1 MKKFI
6 LTFFAALLAVMVGSV
21 LSMFVFFGAIGAML
35 SFTNQSETVAV
46 SSNTVLRIMLDRPV
60 QERGGDMQ
68 LNMGLNSLS
77 IGSNIGLNDLLKGV
91 KQAAVDPKIQLIYM
105 NLSDLYIGIGH
116 AEELRNA
123 LLQFKESGKPIIAY
137 ADNFSQKAYYLAS
150 VADKIYLNPYGSL
163 NLKGLGAELT
173 FYKKLLEKLDVNMQI
188 FRHGKY
194 KSAIEPYTAEEM
206 SSENREQILSF
217 TGSIWQHWLNGIAAA
232 RQIDAAQIQQLADN
246 YDLSLAASPTVALSH
261 NLIDGLLYK
270 DQLLQE
276 LVKLT
281 GAEDEQSLTMVEVD
295 KYAKTVSP
303 KSIAKERVAVVYA
316 DGAIGAGKYESNIT
330 DWHFANVL
338 RKLRYDEQVKAV
350 VFRVNSPGGQVQ
362 ASEIIARELTLLND
376 VKPVVVSMSNYA
388 ASGGYWISAPART
401 IVANPTTLTGSIGV
415 FGVVPD
421 YSKGMRNYLGLT
433 HDVAKTAQAADFPT
447 ANRPMTTLESK
458 KFQSMIDT
466 IYTQFVTKVAH
477 SRNMGVQAVDDIA
490 QGRVWTGLQAVQNGL
505 VDELG
510 GLDRAIEIAAEY
522 AELTDY
528 RITELPEQ
536 KDPMTQ
542 LMSLIK
548 GSGVQAN
555 NKLMQTYK
563 QLEKQTE
570 QWLHTQ
576 VLARMPYEVDFE

>member
-21 LSMFVFFGAIGAML
+21 LSMFIFFGAIGAML
-35 SFTNQSETVAV
+35 SLTNRSEPVTVT
-46 SSNTVLRIMLDRPV
+46 SGTVLRIMLDRPV
-60 QERGGDMQ
+60 QERGEDMK
-68 LNMGLNSLS
+68 LNIGLNSLS

-105 NLSDLYIGIGH
+105 DLSNLQIGIGH

-123 LLQFKESGKPIIAY
+123 LLGFKESGKPIIAY

-194 KSAIEPYTAEEM
+194 KSAVEPYTAEEM

-217 TGSIWQHWLNGIAAA
+217 TGSIWQYWLNGIAAA

-246 YDLSLAASPTVALSH
+246 YDLSLASSPTVALAH

-276 LVKLT
+276 LVRLT

-295 KYAKTVSP
+295 KYAKAVSP
-303 KSIAKERVAVVYA
+303 KIMAKDRVAVVYA
-316 DGAIGAGKYESNIT
+316 DGEISAGKDESDIT
-330 DWHFANVL
+330 DWHFANEL
-338 RKLRYDEQVKAV
+338 RKLRYDKQVKAV

-362 ASEIIARELTLLND
+362 ASEIIARELTLLNA

-415 FGVVPD
+415 FGIVPD
-421 YSKGMRNYLGLT
+421 FSKGMRKYLGLT
-433 HDVAKTAQAADFPT
+433 HDVAKSAQAADFPT
-447 ANRPMTTLESK
+447 TNRPMTTLES
-458 KFQSMIDT
+458 
-466 IYTQFVTKVAH
+466 
-477 SRNMGVQAVDDIA
+477 
-490 QGRVWTGLQAVQNGL
+490 
-505 VDELG
+505 
-510 GLDRAIEIAAEY
+510 
-522 AELTDY
+522 
-528 RITELPEQ
+528 
-536 KDPMTQ
+536 
-542 LMSLIK
+542 
-548 GSGVQAN
+548 
-555 NKLMQTYK
+555 
-563 QLEKQTE
+563 
-570 QWLHTQ
+570 
-576 VLARMPYEVDFE
+576 